1 MKSEGEVYPAGF
13 SGNPT
18 LQVGGVQDAVI
29 AAAPGWVVPRV
40 QVVPAGHPAEAVP
53 AEMAAGAVD
62 VQVKGGF
69 GTAQPW
75 MSTAVAVM
83 VSAVPL
89 LVMKLVAPILGN
101 PFVLSSRS
109 MHCTGQV
116 AATYGALATP
126 EAVATTKV
134 CPGVFATTFAWFVT
148 KLLEEVTMGVIVT
161 TFKLA
166 WLQVNGP
173 TEAVIS
179 TPWLK
184 AVACNVST

>member
-18 LQVGGVQDAVI
+18 LQVGGVQDAVV
-29 AAAPGWVVPRV
+29 AAAPGCVVPRV
-40 QVVPAGHPAEAVP
+40 QVVPAGHPAEAEP
-53 AEMAAGAVD
+53 AEMAAGSED

-69 GTAQPW
+69 GTAHPW

-83 VSAVPL
+83 VSDVPL
-89 LVMKLVAPILGN
+89 FVMKLVVPIFCEPLL
-101 PFVLSSRS
+101 PSSS
-109 MHCTGQV
+109 AMHCTGQV

-161 TFKLA
+161 TSKLA